1 MNKMVAVIK
10 REYLQAVR
18 RKMFMFMT
26 VFFPV
31 LIAALFLL
39 PGLLISKGL
48 GDKKVAVID
57 GTGDLRGAFLHRLA
71 PEVPDPK
78 QALAGGGRRA
88 ELPQSLDVEYADASG
103 QRDLDAAARPYL

>member
-78 QALAGGGRRA
+78 KALAGGGRRDQ
-88 ELPQSLDVEYADASG
+88 LPRPLAGETSDALG
-103 QRDLDAAARPYL
+103 QHPLTTTTKPP